1 MSDGQS
7 QEIEKIEAAAAGD
20 MQAFAELVDEHRPRV
35 LRTAYGIVG
44 SIEEAEDIAQE
55 VFVKAWKSLP
65 SYNRVGAFSSWLYR
79 ITVNAAIDR
88 FRRRRNET
96 PLDDLPGQGATYVAT
111 EHPEEDVIRQ
121 ETRRAL
127 AAAIQAL
134 PPGAR
139 SALVLREYEQLA
151 YSEIADIL
159 QIPIGT
165 VMSRLNYARK
175 LLRKELQEDVQSGAL

>member
-1 MSDGQS
+1 N
-7 QEIEKIEAAAAGD
+7 
-20 MQAFAELVDEHRPRV
+20 
-35 LRTAYGIVG
+35 
-44 SIEEAEDIAQE
+44 
-55 VFVKAWKSLP
+55 LP
-65 SYNRVGAFSSWLYR
+65 NYNRVGAFSSWLYR

-88 FRRRRNET
+88 FRRRRNEAS
-96 PLDDLPGQGATYVAT
+96 LDDLPRQGATYVAS

-127 AAAIQAL
+127 AQAVQEL

-165 VMSRLNYARK
+165 VMSRLNYART
-175 LLRKELQEDVQSGAL
+175 LLREKLQEGRQQGTL